1 MFCPN
6 CGANNLTEQKFCRA
20 CGLNLEKTAESML
33 EQLPSADM
41 ANFLKHE
48 RMLEKFGTIAWG
60 GFGVVLFI
68 AIGGIIYA
76 IITAMILSGKQ
87 PWAGVL
93 LVAFIIFAVLSLAY
107 VILADELKGKKKNR
121 NLLTKSELAEPKTTG
136 KLLEE
141 KRFEPVPSVTEN
153 STELL
158 PAKKKPEKFDEFA
171 RRSKFFSPNLHK

>member
-6 CGANNLTEQKFCRA
+6 CGANNSTEQKFCRA

-33 EQLPSADM
+33 EQLPSADT
-41 ANFLKHE
+41 ANLLKHE
-48 RMLEKFGTIAWG
+48 RMLEKFGTVAWG

-76 IITAMILSGKQ
+76 VITAMILSGKQ

-93 LVAFIIFAVLSLAY
+93 LVAFVVFAILSLAY
-107 VILADELKGKKKNR
+107 VILSDELKEKKKNR
-121 NLLTKSELAEPKTTG
+121 NLLTKNELAEPKTTG

-141 KRFEPVPSVTEN
+141 KLFEPIPSVTEN

-158 PAKKKPEKFDEFA
+158 YTKNKTRKM
-171 RRSKFFSPNLHK
+171 